1 MDDCVEIFKR
11 QRQEYGGVRYMS
23 IVGGILLDVAVIREQ
38 WEVIIRIVEGKNRKI
53 LENKSQGLPEV

>member
-1 MDDCVEIFKR
+1 MN
-11 QRQEYGGVRYMS
+11 
-23 IVGGILLDVAVIREQ
+23 IVGGILLDVAVVREQ